1 MKRINK
7 IQYQLNR
14 KILKEVSQVM
24 LRFVML
30 GTLIL
35 FVTGTGQGQALFAD
49 SLQAYL
55 EIAAKNNPTVRA
67 KFNEY
72 LAALE
77 KAPQAGGLPDPE
89 FSFGVFIKPMELL
102 GGNQVANFQLMQMFP
117 WFGSLRSA
125 RDEASLM
132 AKAKFESFRDAKQ
145 EVWFNVRKIWLEL
158 YLNHARIDLTQNN
171 LELLKAIERIALVR
185 FSSSTPGSSSLGENQ
200 LKGQKMSG
208 ASERSGA
215 GTMSRDIT
223 GSMSGNQSGSMSGNN
238 TGGMSGGTSTFQSG
252 GSSGANTTS
261 MDGNMAD
268 AGGMNQMG
276 SSSDLIGLYR
286 IQIEMGDLENSI
298 ADLKTQ
304 ATVLTASM
312 NSLLNRN
319 PETPVALPDTLVP
332 ETPAASFLSIRDS
345 ILSRNTML
353 SMLSAEKQAYDE
365 RIRMSKRMSYPMF
378 GLGIDYMLINKRP
391 DNPSMMNGKDMIMPM
406 GKITLPVYRGKYSA
420 LRREAEFLSMATVN
434 QISSVQNA
442 LTVEYHDRLKMLMD
456 ANRRVQL
463 YTRQSDLAQKT
474 LNLMIVEFS
483 VSGTGLD
490 ELLKIEQQLLNY
502 ELVKIEAIVE
512 NNIAVAGFSRLM
524 ASAGGVKTE

>member
-1 MKRINK
+1 MKKVNK
-7 IQYQLNR
+7 IECQWKR
-14 KILKEVSQVM
+14 KVFREVSQTM
-24 LRFVML
+24 LRFVIS
-30 GTLIL
+30 GIL
-35 FVTGTGQGQALFAD
+35 VFALTGAGRGQAVLPD

-55 EIAAKNNPTVRA
+55 ELAAKNNPAVKA

-102 GGNQVANFQLMQMFP
+102 GGNQVADFQLMQMFP
-117 WFGSLRSA
+117 WFGTLHSA

-145 EVWFNVRKIWLEL
+145 QVWFNVRKAWLEL
-158 YLNHARIDLTQNN
+158 YLNQSRINLTQKN

-185 FSSSTPGSSSLGENQ
+185 FSSSTPGGPTSGGNQ
-200 LKGQKMSG
+200 QSMQKMPGGST
-208 ASERSGA
+208 
-215 GTMSRDIT
+215 GT
-223 GSMSGNQSGSMSGNN
+223 GLNMSGRSSGNMAGGMSGSMSG
-238 TGGMSGGTSTFQSG
+238 TPAGGLAGTN
-252 GSSGANTTS
+252 SSS
-261 MDGNMAD
+261 MGGNMASSE
-268 AGGMNQMG
+268 GMNTMG
-276 SSSDLIGLYR
+276 TSSDLIGLYR
-286 IQIEMGDLENSI
+286 IQIEMGDLENVI
-298 ADLKTQ
+298 ADYKTQ
-304 ATVLTASM
+304 STVLTAAM
-312 NSLLNRN
+312 NSLLNRKSDI
-319 PETPVALPDTLVP
+319 PVALPDTLVP
-332 ETPAASFLSIRDS
+332 ETPGATFLSIRDS
-345 ILSRNTML
+345 IWARNTML
-353 SMLSAEKQAYDE
+353 TMLSAEKQAYDE

-406 GKITLPVYRGKYSA
+406 GKITLPIYRGKYSA
-420 LRREAEFLSMATVN
+420 LRKEAEFLSLATVN

-442 LTVEYHDRLKMLMD
+442 LTVEYHDRLKMLDD
-456 ANRRVQL
+456 ANRRIQL

-490 ELLKIEQQLLNY
+490 ELLKIEQQLLDY

-512 NNIAVAGFSRLM
+512 NNIAIAGLGRLM
-524 ASAGGVKTE
+524 ASAGGAQTE